1 MMGWSFSGA
10 RQFQYCRRAWFF
22 KSHIANS
29 RARAGTLEHET
40 YILSKL
46 QTIQAWRGSLVDH
59 VISTT
64 IIPEFRRGVRPHL
77 PLALA
82 AARRLFET
90 QLTFA
95 REHRIREAGMTATK
109 AGTAFAAFYDTEYG
123 IQITE
128 EQLASAWN
136 DIGTSLTNLFEI
148 AHLSKALSTAAVL
161 VPQRTLMFDRF
172 GTRIVA
178 RPDLIGFRA
187 TKPPFIVDW
196 KVQTSA
202 PRDYRHQL
210 ATYAMAL
217 QHCKPHVD
225 FPASGQSA
233 TSISLV
239 EVQLLVGKLHVY
251 RLNEDDLE
259 DLDDYVGQSATQM
272 TLALGSAPEQRTIDD
287 FPTTNNPDI
296 CLRCAFRKVCWE
308 DRLWQDSK
316 QTSLIFA
323 T

>member
-1 MMGWSFSGA
+1 MPERWST
-10 RQFQYCRRAWFF
+10 
-22 KSHIANS
+22 K
-29 RARAGTLEHET
+29 
-40 YILSKL
+40 
-46 QTIQAWRGSLVDH
+46 
-59 VISTT
+59 
-64 IIPEFRRGVRPHL
+64 
-77 PLALA
+77 
-82 AARRLFET
+82 
-90 QLTFA
+90 LTFYRSSRQSKHGA
-95 REHRIREAGMTATK
+95 VPSSITSSVRRSFQNSDAAYSRILRRPWPQRDDYLTHSSRSHEQRIREAGMTATK

-123 IQITE
+123 IDITE
-128 EQLASAWN
+128 AQLASAWS
-136 DIGTSLTNLFEI
+136 DIATSLTNFFEI

-239 EVQLLVGKLHVY
+239 EVQL
-251 RLNEDDLE
+251 RCSLE
-259 DLDDYVGQSATQM
+259 NCTFIAST
-272 TLALGSAPEQRTIDD
+272 TTILKTS
-287 FPTTNNPDI
+287 TT
-296 CLRCAFRKVCWE
+296 
-308 DRLWQDSK
+308 
-316 QTSLIFA
+316 TSVSQPHK
-323 T
+323 